1 MSHLRSNRWGQ
12 FALLA
17 MVLAA
22 LSWGGMTWQR
32 STTAQ
37 EKTAID
43 DGAVDQARSMS
54 RAFRKAANVAL
65 PTVVTIETSSKG
77 RVVEGA
83 DGENPFKGTPF
94 EDFFKDQVPG
104 RKFQMPNRGRMTVPK
119 REGMGSGVIIDK
131 SGIILTNNH
140 VVEGADKVTVRLS
153 DGREFEATDIKTDKD
168 TDLAVVRIH
177 GAGSLP
183 AAKMGDSNQMEIGD
197 WVIAV
202 GNPFGLDLTVSAGII
217 SGKGREL
224 GAGKR
229 TRYLQTD
236 AAINPGNSGGP
247 LLNLDGE
254 VVGINT
260 AIASNSGGYQGVGFA
275 IPINLAKWVTDQL
288 VKSGSVKRA
297 YLGVGIEE
305 VSADL
310 AQKFGVE
317 RKAGVLVTDVH
328 PGTPAAAAGF
338 QTGDIVT
345 HFAGKSVHGPRDLQ
359 ELVEQTPLDTKQSV
373 TVFRNG
379 KATELQVVVKPLPND
394 FAVSVRS
401 RGPAAAESE
410 SDSSAFQSKELG
422 MEVTEMTAD
431 TAEKLGFKGM
441 KGVLIS
447 NVDEEGIAA
456 EHGLREGML
465 VLKVGDHQVQT
476 VEQFKSA
483 MSKESV
489 EKGILMLVR
498 TTGGNRF
505 LVLKQ
510 K

>member
-1 MSHLRSNRWGQ
+1 MSHLRSSRWSQ

-22 LSWGGMTWQR
+22 LSWGGMMWQR
-32 STTAQ
+32 TTTAQ
-37 EKTAID
+37 EKVAID
-43 DGAVDQARSMS
+43 EGAVDQARSIS
-54 RAFRKAANVAL
+54 RAFRKAATIAL

-77 RVVEGA
+77 RVMEGN
-83 DGENPFKGTPF
+83 DGENPLKGTPF

-104 RKFQMPNRGRMTVPK
+104 RKFQAPGHGRMSTPR

-153 DGREFEATDIKTDKD
+153 DGREFEATDIKTDKE
-168 TDLAVVRIH
+168 TDLAVVHIH
-177 GAGSLP
+177 GAGNLQ
-183 AAKMGDSNQMEIGD
+183 AAKMGNSDQLEIGD

-224 GAGKR
+224 GVGKR
-229 TRYLQTD
+229 TRFLQTD

-247 LLNLDGE
+247 LMNLDGE
-254 VVGINT
+254 IVGINT

-305 VSADL
+305 VNADL
-310 AQKFGVE
+310 AQKFGVQ
-317 RKAGVLVTDVH
+317 RKGGVLVTDVH

-338 QTGDIVT
+338 QPGDVVT
-345 HFAGKSVHGPRDLQ
+345 HFAGKAVHDPRDLQ
-359 ELVEQTPLDTKQSV
+359 EMVEQASVDSKQTV

-379 KATELQVVVKPLPND
+379 KSTELQVVVKPLPND
-394 FAVSVRS
+394 FAASI
-401 RGPAAAESE
+401 RGRRPSAAEGE
-410 SDSSAFQSKELG
+410 SDSIGFQSKELG
-422 MEVTEMTAD
+422 FEVTDLTDD
-431 TAEKLGFKGM
+431 TAEKLGFKGT
-441 KGVLIS
+441 KGVVIS
-447 NVDEEGIAA
+447 SVDEDGVAA
-456 EHGLREGML
+456 QYGLREGML
-465 VLKVGDHQVQT
+465 ILKVGDHPVQT

-483 MSKESV
+483 LSKESV
-489 EKGILMLVR
+489 DKGILMLVR
-498 TTGGNRF
+498 TSAGNRF